1 MVKCL
6 TNFLFI
12 VNCARSNPIDS
23 EEVQDQVKSI
33 SKSQEEN
40 NNELV
45 EATNDYLIALL
56 KELIKNPSYSSLN
69 EDNVEIKNINNDN
82 LNDNVNN
89 NVNNKLVKLKS
100 KRSSMQANRSEF

>member
-1 MVKCL
+1 MK
-6 TNFLFI
+6 
-12 VNCARSNPIDS
+12 
-23 EEVQDQVKSI
+23 

-69 EDNVEIKNINNDN
+69 EDNVEITNINNDN
-82 LNDNVNN
+82 LNDNVN

-100 KRSSMQANRSEF
+100 KRSSMQANRSEFDYRLDKIV